1 MVTLQRRLLLLT
13 SLAILP
19 LALVLGFALLTLL
32 GQQRAQI
39 EQSTLSLARA
49 LVASVD
55 SELKQTVSALQA
67 LALVEQLADADAGE
81 NPSAYALAKAFRVS
95 RPEWRGIVLARPSGE
110 VVFETESP
118 FAAANWTVMEPSSV
132 AEVVRNRAAAVG
144 PLVQGPNG
152 NWGFTVRVPVF
163 RQDELVYVLAAIV
176 DPGAIGRVLD
186 RQRVPQG
193 WVTSVFDSNNRR
205 IARSRDP
212 AKNLGSAPSASLQA
226 LLAQGSGRNEVV
238 GTTLTL
244 EGDKVHT
251 AVVRIPLAGWTLALG
266 APTAVAETAMWRS
279 AIAFGG
285 GLFLSLCLGGMAA
298 WRVSRSI
305 VQPVAQLRDNA
316 ATFGKGGPFSPIK
329 AGFVEIEAA
338 SDALVEAAELRSAA
352 EAERERLLVA
362 EQAARSIAE
371 EAQQRLQRLVSA
383 SALLSRSLEED
394 AILGAMAAVVVPDI
408 ADICRIDLLDGDGQL
423 QRKMT
428 KHADPARAEA
438 IAQLVSTGKVSA
450 TTPGSFPWV
459 MASGQTYLRNFDS
472 TEHDD
477 IVDPTF
483 RAFARTVGMRAV
495 CVIPLV
501 ARGRTI
507 GAMAALHTESG
518 RRFTAEDGALIGEL
532 AQRAALALDNGRLYS
547 ECKAALELAEV
558 ANRTK
563 DEFLA
568 MLGHELRNPLAPM
581 VTALELMKRRDDT
594 VFPRE
599 RQIIGRQV
607 KHLARMVDD
616 LLDISRITSGKV
628 KLNAETVDVQE
639 IVTRALELTMPL
651 LETRASLPLVVAPNS
666 PILVRGDSTRLTQ
679 IVCNLLNNAAKF
691 TAKDKPIRIQWQR
704 TRTDVCLTVADEG
717 IGIPAALLPRIFDRF
732 VQGEQPLQRDSGGL
746 GLGLAIARSLV
757 ELHGGHIRA
766 ASGGPGLGSV
776 FELTLPAMAREGLG
790 EGDAGRVS
798 ADAPVRPPGRL
809 LVVDDNA
816 DAAEVLALMLQL
828 EGHEVRTAGNAPEA
842 LALLETYEPEAAI
855 LDIGLPGM
863 NGYEL
868 AQALRARPKTE
879 GMLLI
884 ALTGYGQESDRIRA
898 LAAGFDLHMAK
909 PAQIE
914 ALRVALNH
922 VVRARA

>member
-1 MVTLQRRLLLLT
+1 M
-13 SLAILP
+13 
-19 LALVLGFALLTLL
+19 ALVLGIALLTLL
-32 GQQRAQI
+32 GQQREQT
-39 EQSTLSLARA
+39 EQSTLRLARA

-55 SELKQTVSALQA
+55 SELKQSVSALQA
-67 LALVEQLADADAGE
+67 LALVEQFGGTDVGE
-81 NPSAYALAKAFRVS
+81 NASAYVLAKAFRGS
-95 RPEWRGIVLARPSGE
+95 RPDWRGIVLAKTSGE
-110 VVFETESP
+110 VVFGTESP
-118 FAAANWTVMEPSSV
+118 FGGAKWSVMEPTTV
-132 AEVVRNRAAAVG
+132 ADVVRNRAPAVG
-144 PLVQGPNG
+144 PFVQGPGG

-163 RQDELVYVLAAIV
+163 RQDKLVYVLTAIV
-176 DPGAIGRVLD
+176 DPGAISRVLD
-186 RQRVPQG
+186 RQRVPEG
-193 WVTSVFDSNNRR
+193 WVASVFDSNNRR
-205 IARSRDP
+205 IARSRDQE
-212 AKNLGSAPSASLQA
+212 KNLGSAPSASLKA
-226 LLAQGSGRNEVV
+226 LLSQAAGRSEVV
-238 GTTLTL
+238 GTTFTL

-251 AVVRIPLAGWTLALG
+251 ALVRIPLADWTVALG

-285 GLFLSLCLGGMAA
+285 GLLLSLCLGGMAA

-316 ATFGKGGPFSPIK
+316 TTFGKGGPFSPIR

-338 SDALVEAAELRSAA
+338 SDALVEAAELRSAG

-362 EQAARSIAE
+362 EQAARGFAE

-383 SALLSRSLEED
+383 SALLSRSFEED
-394 AILGAMAAVVVPDI
+394 SILAAIAAVIVPDI
-408 ADICRIDLLDGDGQL
+408 ADVCRIDLLDGEGRL
-423 QRKMT
+423 QRKVT
-428 KHADPARAEA
+428 RHADPARTEA
-438 IAQLVSTGKVSA
+438 IAQVVRTGTVSA
-450 TTPGSFPWV
+450 GTPGSFASV
-459 MASGQTYLRNFDS
+459 IASGQTYLRNFDS
-472 TEHDD
+472 TEHQD
-477 IVDPTF
+477 ISDPTF
-483 RAFARTVGMRAV
+483 RTFARTVGMRAV
-495 CVIPLV
+495 CVVPLV

-507 GAMAALHTESG
+507 GAMAAVHAESG
-518 RRFTAEDGALIGEL
+518 RRFTAEDGTLIGEL

-547 ECKAALELAEV
+547 ECKVALEHAEV

-581 VTALELMKRRDDT
+581 VTALELMKRRDDS

-628 KLNAETVDVQE
+628 KLNAESVDVHD
-639 IVTRALELTMPL
+639 IVTRALELTMPV
-651 LETRASLPLVVAPNS
+651 LEARSSLPLVVAPDS

-679 IVCNLLNNAAKF
+679 VLCNLLNNAAKF
-691 TAKDKPIRIQWQR
+691 TAKDKSIRIQWSR
-704 TRTDVCLTVADEG
+704 TGADVSLTVADEG

-732 VQGEQPLQRDSGGL
+732 VQGEQALQRDSGGL

-757 ELHGGHIRA
+757 ELHGGQIRA
-766 ASGGPGLGSV
+766 ESEGPGLGSV
-776 FELTLPAMAREGLG
+776 FALRLPAMAG
-790 EGDAGRVS
+790 EVFTDGAASGRDS
-798 ADAPVRPPGRL
+798 AAAPVRPPGRL

-828 EGHEVRTAGNAPEA
+828 DGHEVRTAGSGPQA
-842 LALLETYEPEAAI
+842 LDLLKTFVPEAAI

-868 AQALRARPKTE
+868 AQTLRARPETR

-914 ALRVALNH
+914 ELRVALDQ
-922 VVRARA
+922 VVRSRA